1 MVFRMFE
8 NDAEIRSIFTLN
20 RTSQS
25 SGLGNVVSTFGN
37 FQYTVLVPTNEAV
50 EAAFA
55 ADPSLHTWDEIALQM
70 DNPSLQRQWAVRLM
84 RFLQFHFVDHSTYV
98 DEQPFATLTYE
109 TAARTDGGR
118 FQKLTVSGDGHNLTF
133 TDSHGHQAHVVKT
146 PGLYNLQS
154 RDFIVNSSDYR
165 TATQIVSSSQSVI
178 HLIDHALSPD

>member
-1 MVFRMFE
+1 MV
-8 NDAEIRSIFTLN
+8 
-20 RTSQS
+20 S
-25 SGLGNVVSTFGN
+25 SFGN

-55 ADPSLHTWDEIALQM
+55 ADPTLHTWDEIAEQM
-70 DNPSLQRQWAVRLM
+70 SNPTLQREWAVRLM
-84 RFLQFHFVDHSTYV
+84 RFLQYHFVDNSTYV
-98 DEQPFATLTYE
+98 DQQPFATLTYE

-118 FQKLTVSGDGHNLTF
+118 FQKISVSGDGKNLTF
-133 TDSHGHQAHVVKT
+133 SDSKGNVAHVVLT